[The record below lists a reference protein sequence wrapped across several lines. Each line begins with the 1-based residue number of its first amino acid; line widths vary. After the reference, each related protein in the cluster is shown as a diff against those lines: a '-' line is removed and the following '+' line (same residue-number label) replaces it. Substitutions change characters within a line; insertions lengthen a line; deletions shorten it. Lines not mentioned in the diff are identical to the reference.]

1 MSLIPSQCP
10 VVQGWAVATAGS
22 GVVWSGLAL
31 ATPMGSVQELY
42 LPGSQAAQCP
52 ESIAGSWMLSP
63 GPPDVWTT
71 HRKISS
77 PLISHW
83 PEGCVGFESS
93 RQDLM
98 QQVTLRM
105 KN

>member
-22 GVVWSGLAL
+22 VVVWSGLAL
-31 ATPMGSVQELY
+31 ATPM
-42 LPGSQAAQCP
+42 GSQAAQCP
-52 ESIAGSWMLSP
+52 ESIAGSWMPSP

-71 HRKISS
+71 HRKLSS
-77 PLISHW
+77 PLVSHW
-83 PEGCVGFESS
+83 PEGCVDFESS
-93 RQDLM
+93 RQDLV

>member
-22 GVVWSGLAL
+22 VVVWSGLAL
-31 ATPMGSVQELY
+31 ATPM
-42 LPGSQAAQCP
+42 GSQAAQCP
-52 ESIAGSWMLSP
+52 ESIAGSWMPSP

-77 PLISHW
+77 PLVSHW
-83 PEGCVGFESS
+83 PEGCVDFESS
-93 RQDLM
+93 RQDLV

>member
-1 MSLIPSQCP
+1 M
-10 VVQGWAVATAGS
+10 ATAGS
-22 GVVWSGLAL
+22 VVVWSGLAL
-31 ATPMGSVQELY
+31 ATPM
-42 LPGSQAAQCP
+42 GSQAAQCP
-52 ESIAGSWMLSP
+52 ESIAGSWMPSP

-77 PLISHW
+77 PLVSHW
-83 PEGCVGFESS
+83 PEGCVDFESS

-98 QQVTLRM
+98 QQVTLRI

>member
-22 GVVWSGLAL
+22 VVVWSGLAL
-31 ATPMGSVQELY
+31 ATPM
-42 LPGSQAAQCP
+42 GSQAAQCP
-52 ESIAGSWMLSP
+52 ESIAGSWMPSP

-77 PLISHW
+77 PLVSHW
-83 PEGCVGFESS
+83 PEGCVDFESS